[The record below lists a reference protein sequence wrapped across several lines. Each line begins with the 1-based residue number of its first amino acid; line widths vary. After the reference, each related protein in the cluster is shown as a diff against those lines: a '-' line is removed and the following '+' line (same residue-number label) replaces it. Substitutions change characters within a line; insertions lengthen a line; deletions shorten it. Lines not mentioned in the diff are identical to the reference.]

1 MTCVNLIVPEFNE
14 CVRSTQAAININ
26 TAIGRIRALHP
37 NLEVVMTTLQQ
48 AAGILT
54 LDAVRAADRH
64 LVIARE
70 VGSEIKISDTERFIE
85 AITTPREAILR

>member
-1 MTCVNLIVPEFNE
+1 
-14 CVRSTQAAININ
+14 
-26 TAIGRIRALHP
+26 
-37 NLEVVMTTLQQ
+37 MTTLQQ